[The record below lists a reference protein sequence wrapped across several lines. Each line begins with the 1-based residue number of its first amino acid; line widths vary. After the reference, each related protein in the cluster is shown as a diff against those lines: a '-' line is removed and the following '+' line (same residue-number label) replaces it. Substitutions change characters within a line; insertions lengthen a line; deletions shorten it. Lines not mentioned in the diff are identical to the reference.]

1 MEPRPLRISLHVG
14 PLIGMAFAVAF
25 AMPLV
30 SVLWLKDRVGLA
42 DADLPQLQHS
52 TLVVDRDGR
61 LLRPFPVADGRWRL
75 ETGMDDVDSDYIAML
90 LTYEDRRF
98 ADHRGVDVTALIRSA
113 VMSVWHRRT
122 VSGGSTLT
130 MQVARLIEGGST
142 RSVTAKA
149 GQIVHALALEKRHG
163 KDAILTHYL
172 NRAPFGGNLEGVR
185 TASLAYFGK
194 EPLRL
199 SAAEAALL
207 VALPQSPEARR
218 PDKGT
223 GQRAAVLAARN
234 RVLRRALETELIDRR
249 QYDRALAEPVPAVR
263 RPMPVHAAHLADRLI
278 AEKPEKSLHT
288 LTLDAGLQ
296 AKLARLAN
304 ARAKRLGGAVSVAIL
319 VADHRSGAIRA
330 SVGSADYF
338 DRNRLGFVDMTLAVR
353 SPGSTLKPLIYALAF
368 QDGRAHPESLI
379 EDRPMAFNGYQPANF
394 DRAYLGTVTV
404 RKALQLSL
412 NVPAVQMLE
421 DVGPARLLAA
431 MRRAG
436 AAPVLADNAS
446 ANLAIGL
453 GGIGMRLTDL
463 VALQAM
469 IASSGRAV
477 PLHYDSSE
485 DYTITA
491 KARAQVLD
499 PRAAWQVSSILAGV
513 QDPHGMTPG
522 DVAFKTG
529 TSYGYRDAWAVGF
542 DGRHVVGVWVGRA
555 DGKPVSGFVG
565 GLVGIEV
572 AAPILDAVFSRIGER
587 HRLPPAPPG
596 TLIAT
601 TASLPPAMRRA
612 GKLAEEAVAQVNGPE
627 ITFPPDAAR
636 IDYTAGAPVL
646 LEVRSGELPLT
657 VLING
662 APVATDPWR
671 RTLDWVPVGAGQV
684 DILVIDA
691 KGAAAKSSVF
701 LR

>member
-1 MEPRPLRISLHVG
+1 MVMPVAATALLEQ
-14 PLIGMAFAVAF
+14 AVLETEAE
-25 AMPLV
+25 
-30 SVLWLKDRVGLA
+30 
-42 DADLPQLQHS
+42 LPALEHS
-52 TLVVDRDGR
+52 TLALDRNGT
-61 LLRPFPVADGRWRL
+61 LLRPFPIANGRWRL
-75 ETGMDDVDSDYIAML
+75 ETRIGDVDPDYIAML
-90 LTYEDRRF
+90 LAYEDRRF
-98 ADHRGVDVTALIRSA
+98 YDHRGVDLAALIRSA
-113 VMSVWHRRT
+113 VMSAWHGRV

-130 MQVARLIEGGST
+130 MQVARLIDGGKT
-142 RSVTAKA
+142 RRPAAKFR
-149 GQIVHALALEKRHG
+149 QILHAMALEKRHD
-163 KDAILTHYL
+163 KAAILIHYL
-172 NRAPFGGNLEGVR
+172 NRAPFGGNLESVR

-207 VALPQSPEARR
+207 VALPQSPEVRR
-218 PDKGT
+218 PDKGAR
-223 GQRAAVLAARN
+223 QHKAVTAARN
-234 RVLRRALETELIDRR
+234 RVLKRALEIGLIDER
-249 QYDRALAEPVPAVR
+249 QYRRAVAEAVPEGR
-263 RPMPVHAAHLADRLI
+263 RPMPAHAAHLAERLA
-278 AEKPEKSLHT
+278 AEKPEQKVHN

-296 AKLARLAN
+296 GRLEELARQ
-304 ARAKRLGGAVSVAIL
+304 RAERLGGAVSVAIL

-338 DRNRLGFVDMTLAVR
+338 DRDRHGFVDMTRAVR
-353 SPGSTLKPLIYALAF
+353 SPGSTLKPLIYGLAF
-368 QDGRAHPESLI
+368 QDGMAHPESLI

-394 DRAYLGTVTV
+394 DREYLGTVTV

-421 DVGPARLLAA
+421 KVGPTRLLAA

-436 AAPVLADNAS
+436 AEPVLAENAS

-469 IASSGRAV
+469 IAAGGRAV
-477 PLHYDSSE
+477 PLHYDLSE
-485 DYTITA
+485 DKTIPVE
-491 KARAQVLD
+491 ARTQVLD
-499 PRAAWQVSSILAGV
+499 PRAAWLVASVIAGV
-513 QDPHGMTPG
+513 QDPNGITPG

-529 TSYGYRDAWAVGF
+529 TSYGYRDAWAIGF

-555 DGKPVSGFVG
+555 DGKPASGIVG

-572 AAPILDAVFSRIGER
+572 AAPIMDAVFSRIGER

-596 TLIAT
+596 TLIAS
-601 TASLPPAMRRA
+601 TAALPPAMRRV
-612 GKLAEEAVAQVNGPE
+612 GTLAEEPTAQVNGPE
-627 ITFPPDAAR
+627 IAFPPDQAR
-636 IDYTAGAPVL
+636 IEIAAGNSLQV
-646 LEVRSGELPLT
+646 EVRRGALPLT

-662 APVATDPWR
+662 APMATAPYR
-671 RTLDWVPVGAGQV
+671 RIVDWAPDGAGQV

-691 KGAAAKSSVF
+691 KGAAARSSVF

>member
-1 MEPRPLRISLHVG
+1 MVMPVAATALLERTVLE
-14 PLIGMAFAVAF
+14 MA
-25 AMPLV
+25 
-30 SVLWLKDRVGLA
+30 
-42 DADLPQLQHS
+42 ADLPALEHS
-52 TLVVDRDGR
+52 TLVLDRNGT

-75 ETGMDDVDSDYIAML
+75 ETRIEDVDPGYIAML
-90 LTYEDRRF
+90 LAYEDRRF
-98 ADHRGVDVTALIRSA
+98 YDHRGVDLAALIRSA
-113 VMSVWHRRT
+113 VMSARHGRV

-130 MQVARLIEGGST
+130 MQVARLIDGGKT
-142 RSVTAKA
+142 RSPAAKFR
-149 GQIVHALALEKRHG
+149 QILHALALEKRHD
-163 KDAILTHYL
+163 KAAILTRYL

-185 TASLAYFGK
+185 TAALAYFGK

-218 PDKGT
+218 PDKGAR
-223 GQRAAVLAARN
+223 QRKAITAARN
-234 RVLRRALETELIDRR
+234 RVLKRALDIELIDER
-249 QYDRALAEPVPAVR
+249 QYRRAVAEAVPEGR
-263 RPMPVHAAHLADRLI
+263 RPMPAHAAHLAERLA
-278 AEKPEKSLHT
+278 AEKPERKVHN
-288 LTLDAGLQ
+288 LTLDARLQ
-296 AKLARLAN
+296 ARLEELARH
-304 ARAKRLGGAVSVAIL
+304 RAERLGGAISVAIL

-338 DRNRLGFVDMTLAVR
+338 DRDRRGFVDMTRAVR
-353 SPGSTLKPLIYALAF
+353 SPGSTLKPLIYGLAF
-368 QDGRAHPESLI
+368 QDGVAHPESLI

-394 DRAYLGTVTV
+394 DRNYLGTVTV

-421 DVGPARLLAA
+421 KVGPARLLAA

-436 AAPVLADNAS
+436 AEPVLAENAS
-446 ANLAIGL
+446 ANLAVGL

-469 IASSGRAV
+469 IASGGRAV
-477 PLHYDSSE
+477 PLHYDLWE
-485 DYTITA
+485 DQTIPA
-491 KARAQVLD
+491 EAPVQVLD
-499 PRAAWQVSSILAGV
+499 PRAAWQVASVIAGV
-513 QDPHGMTPG
+513 QDPNGMTPG

-529 TSYGYRDAWAVGF
+529 TSYGYRDAWAIGF
-542 DGRHVVGVWVGRA
+542 DGRHVVGVWAGRA

-565 GLVGIEV
+565 GFVGIEV

-596 TLIAT
+596 TLIAS
-601 TASLPPAMRRA
+601 TAALPPAMRRVGA
-612 GKLAEEAVAQVNGPE
+612 LAEEPTARVNGPE
-627 ITFPPDAAR
+627 IAFPPNRAR
-636 IDYTAGAPVL
+636 IEIAADNAL
-646 LEVRSGELPLT
+646 QIEVRRGALPLT

-662 APVATDPWR
+662 APMATDPYR
-671 RTLDWVPVGAGQV
+671 RTLDWAPDGAGQV

-691 KGAAAKSSVF
+691 KGAAARSSVF